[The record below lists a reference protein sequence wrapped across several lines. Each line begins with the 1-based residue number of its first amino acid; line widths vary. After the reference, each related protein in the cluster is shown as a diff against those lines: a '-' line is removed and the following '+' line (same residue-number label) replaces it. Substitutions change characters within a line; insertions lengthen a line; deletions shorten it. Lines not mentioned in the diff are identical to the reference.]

1 MRKRFLLLCSLAMAV
16 LVMAGCFAKLPK
28 ETLTKI
34 DGDIACEFRV
44 GQNARF
50 IGPAVETDAV
60 FDKEKF
66 IKLFNEYGKYDP
78 NHIKYHLEEC
88 DLKINSEK
96 QPEEWNRMFNSGINI
111 KAVYGGE
118 SRSVDVYLYDSKLY
132 FFVLSMG
139 SRSKPEEIGYY
150 YIELSDEMKD
160 YWHPIVDKV
169 VKEAKE
175 NSSTPLTLDA
185 VIDLSA
191 KGEELT
197 WEDFKQYKGT
207 ITYAGSYVK
216 SYDIDENFEL
226 VIAGDSDLGK
236 PKHIK
241 LVAKSSGNRIDIRT
255 NDVKAFISAETAI
268 KQ

>member
-1 MRKRFLLLCSLAMAV
+1 MRKRVLSFCSMVMVMLLI
-16 LVMAGCFAKLPK
+16 AGCFAKLPK

-34 DGDIACEFRV
+34 DGEITCEFRV
-44 GQNARF
+44 GQNPRF
-50 IGPAVETDAV
+50 IGSAVETESV

-66 IKLFNEYGKYDP
+66 IKLFNEYAKYDP
-78 NHIKYHLEEC
+78 KHLKYHLNEC
-88 DLKINSEK
+88 DLKINSEE

-150 YIELSDEMKD
+150 YIELSDEMAE
-160 YWHPIVDKV
+160 YWRPIIDKV

-175 NSSTPLTLDA
+175 SSSTQLTLDA
-185 VIDLSA
+185 VIELSA

-197 WEDFKQYKGT
+197 WEDFKRFKGT

-226 VIAGDSDLGK
+226 VIAGESDVGK
-236 PKHIK
+236 PKYIK
-241 LVAKSSGNRIDIRT
+241 LVVKTSGNRIDIRT

>member
-1 MRKRFLLLCSLAMAV
+1 MRKRFLLLCSLVMAM

-34 DGDIACEFRV
+34 DGDITCEFRV
-44 GQNARF
+44 GQNPRF
-50 IGPAVETDAV
+50 IGSAVETDSV

-66 IKLFNEYGKYDP
+66 IKLFNEYAKYDP
-78 NHIKYHLEEC
+78 NHLKYHLNEC
-88 DLKINSEK
+88 DLKINSEE
-96 QPEEWNRMFNSGINI
+96 QPEEWNKMFNSGINI
-111 KAVYGGE
+111 KAVYGEE

-139 SRSKPEEIGYY
+139 SRSKPEKIGYY
-150 YIELSDEMKD
+150 YIEMSDEMTE
-160 YWHPIVDKV
+160 YWCPIIDKV

-175 NSSTPLTLDA
+175 SSSTQLTLDA
-185 VIDLSA
+185 VVELSA

-216 SYDIDENFEL
+216 SFDIDDNFEL
-226 VIAGDSDLGK
+226 VIAGTSDVGK
-236 PKHIK
+236 PKYIK
-241 LVAKSSGNRIDIRT
+241 LVAKTSGERIDIRT
-255 NDVKAFISAETAI
+255 DDVKAFISANS
-268 KQ
+268 